1 MRTARVLLL
10 RLRSLFRQAKV
21 DREFEAELKFH
32 FEQQVGENLA
42 KGMTAAEAR
51 REAARAMSGLA
62 RVAEEC
68 RDARRVMPLIDFAR
82 DCRYAGRMLV
92 KNRVFAGV
100 AIATLALGIGA
111 TTAIFS
117 VVNGVL
123 LQPLPYP
130 DAQRIVSLGTRSTDS
145 GRETSRLTGG
155 DLIDLRGGTDCFD
168 AFSAYWGGEIGVQ
181 VAGRGEFAG
190 VFWVE
195 PSFFRV
201 FSVTP
206 SKGRTFTTLADAE
219 AAVIGSGLAVRVFG
233 SPARA
238 LGKTVSVEGRAYE
251 IVGVL
256 PAGFTAPQA
265 TDLWLPMPEVPA
277 VALNRTAFNF
287 RAVAR
292 LAPGLSPKEAQT
304 RVTALGTRLARAFP
318 ASNGARTFSITPL
331 RDRLVASTR
340 LTLWV
345 LLGAVLLVLLIACVN
360 VANLLLA
367 RSTTRAHEMALRA
380 SLGATRWRILRQLA
394 TESLLLA
401 AIGGVLGLLLAYA
414 GTGALLRLAPD
425 TLPRLDEV
433 AVDWRALAFAGVLS
447 LLASLIFGL
456 APAWQASRAAPHDGL
471 RQGGRTM
478 LSGRS
483 TRLRRLLVVGEIAL
497 SFALAIGGGLLFRSF
512 VTLTRADLGYRQ
524 DSVLVVTAHRPA
536 KGEQEYVRVAR
547 FFSEIGPSLSAV
559 PGVKAVGATMGL
571 PTGQYGSNGSYW
583 VEGKHGADAPQ
594 LPEAGFRLASP
605 GYFAAL
611 GVPLVGG
618 RDFNDGDRF
627 DAPFVAVISQA
638 LARQTFRGEDPIGRR
653 LRCGL
658 DAPDKWMTI
667 VGVVGDVRQESPASS
682 PEPQLYMPLE
692 QHPYHANEVHVVLR
706 TSVPPTSLVPTVGEL
721 MHRLTPET
729 ALKFT
734 TLDEMVGASI
744 GTPRFRT
751 LLVGMFAALALLLSV
766 AGIYGVTSYLTAQRA
781 GEFGLRIALGA
792 QRADVFRLVLGGAA
806 RLAVS
811 GLLLGLALSLAVG
824 RLIASLLFGLEPLDP
839 VTYPA
844 TLALV
849 LVVVLTAAAV
859 PAAGAARVDPMN
871 ALRRE

>member
-1 MRTARVLLL
+1 
-10 RLRSLFRQAKV
+10 
-21 DREFEAELKFH
+21 
-32 FEQQVGENLA
+32 
-42 KGMTAAEAR
+42 
-51 REAARAMSGLA
+51 
-62 RVAEEC
+62 
-68 RDARRVMPLIDFAR
+68 
-82 DCRYAGRMLV
+82 MLV

-292 LAPGLSPKEAQT
+292 LAPGLSPKEAQA

-380 SLGATRWRILRQLA
+380 SRRATRWRILRQLA

-433 AVDWRALAFAGVLS
+433 AV
-447 LLASLIFGL
+447 
-456 APAWQASRAAPHDGL
+456 ASRAAPHDGL

-839 VTYPA
+839 VTYTA
-844 TLALV
+844 TVALV